1 MIQIAYMDHHAE
13 DAQEIRSA
21 QQNVRGVWPPV
32 RVAQSLGAQL
42 AGRSLLLG
50 PLPGEEGPAG

>member
-21 QQNVRGVWPPV
+21 KQNVRGVRSPV
-32 RVAQSLGAQL
+32 RMAQSLGAQL

-50 PLPGEEGPAG
+50 SLPGEER